1 MIKFLGNLCTVQRWT
16 YKHFRD
22 VYFQWEHGARGSPM
36 VFVLI
41 KVTWLLQGAGTYRVQ
56 TDKIRFLIS
65 RWHHEKMVIFESQYG
80 LHKKWFRNKSLLTF
94 QHCLWKLIVKE
105 GCWDEEPIRTQKG
118 TGNFIL
124 AVTLSWAPINR
135 AHKCYKNFKNKSA
148 QTINMLYQSVFPCFL
163 LVMHER
169 KGQVKILFFFPFS
182 SKIPN
187 ISFIIMPRILSENWK
202 MVNLYFFNP
211 SFLLFFLSHSYP
223 FSLFTWLLLLW

>member
-1 MIKFLGNLCTVQRWT
+1 MFIFNENIGQGAAQWFLFLSKWLDCCKEQAHIR
-16 YKHFRD
+16 YKHKI
-22 VYFQWEHGARGSPM
+22 W
-36 VFVLI
+36 VLI
-41 KVTWLLQGAGTYRVQ
+41 
-56 TDKIRFLIS
+56 S
-65 RWHHEKMVIFESQYG
+65 HWHHEKMAIFESDYG
-80 LHKKWFRNKSLLTF
+80 LSKKEQVLTNLPTLPLET
-94 QHCLWKLIVKE
+94 HCQRGMLRW
-105 GCWDEEPIRTQKG
+105 GTIRTQKG
-118 TGNFIL
+118 TGNFAL

-223 FSLFTWLLLLW
+223 FSFLTGLLLLW

>member
-1 MIKFLGNLCTVQRWT
+1 
-16 YKHFRD
+16 
-22 VYFQWEHGARGSPM
+22 
-36 VFVLI
+36 
-41 KVTWLLQGAGTYRVQ
+41 
-56 TDKIRFLIS
+56 
-65 RWHHEKMVIFESQYG
+65 MVIFESEYG

-94 QHCLWKLIVKE
+94 QHWKLIVKE

-118 TGNFIL
+118 TGNFVL
-124 AVTLSWAPINR
+124 AVKLSWAPINR

-187 ISFIIMPRILSENWK
+187 ISFIIMPRISSENWK
-202 MVNLYFFNP
+202 MVNSYFFNP

-223 FSLFTWLLLLW
+223 FSLLAWLLLLW